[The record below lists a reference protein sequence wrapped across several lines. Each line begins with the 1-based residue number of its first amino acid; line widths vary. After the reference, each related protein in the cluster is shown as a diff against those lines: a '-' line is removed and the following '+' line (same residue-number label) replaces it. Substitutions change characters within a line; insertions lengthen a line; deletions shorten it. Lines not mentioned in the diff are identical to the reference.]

1 MQRLSM
7 NRTALSVIL
16 ICAASL
22 LAGCQ
27 TSRNS
32 DTAELRHEMRKQLQS
47 ARAQLQ
53 ASGATPAE
61 LREID
66 QAITALD
73 RQMRQLERQMQ
84 AMEKQRNDR

>member
-1 MQRLSM
+1 M
-7 NRTALSVIL
+7 NRTVLIAIV

-22 LAGCQ
+22 LAGCR
-27 TSRNS
+27 TSHNS

-53 ASGATPAE
+53 ASGATPTQ

-73 RQMRQLERQMQ
+73 RQMRQLERQLQ
-84 AMEKQRNDR
+84 AMEKQMNDR